1 MALIH
6 LKAKVFM
13 KRKLPLFFAFLFL
26 MTGSCFGASVTI
38 YFYNPETNIDN
49 FATLKT
55 AFDGYLANQGE
66 YQFQPFD
73 NKENFEE
80 VLNKK
85 GNIYLLSSWHLAILQ
100 QQKIP
105 LQVALIGSFKGDTM
119 QRKILCAKKEIM
131 DFSMLKNTTI
141 AGAGNVAYIR
151 NVLQQIDAKKYKELA
166 ENIKILTVPKD
177 IDALMAVGFGMA
189 TAAISAESSL
199 KKLEVIN
206 PNQYK
211 QLHNLGASEKSYLL
225 VAATLDKPGKDEIK
239 ILEVLYNMSAT
250 DASQKNLNLLGL
262 DGWKWK

>member
-1 MALIH
+1 
-6 LKAKVFM
+6 M
-13 KRKLPLFFAFLFL
+13 KRIFTLLFSVFLFI
-26 MTGSCFGASVTI
+26 TGSYCPACFGAGVTI

-55 AFDGYLANQGE
+55 AFDGYLSKQAE

-80 VLNKK
+80 SLNKK
-85 GNIYLLSSWHLAILQ
+85 GNIYLLSSWHLDILQ

-105 LQVALIGSFKGDTM
+105 LQVALIGSFKGNTT
-119 QRKILCAKKEIM
+119 QRKILSAKHEIM

-141 AGAGNVAYIR
+141 AGAGSEAYIR

-166 ENIKILTVPKD
+166 DNIKILAVPKD

-189 TAAISAESSL
+189 TAAISAESGL
-199 KKLEVIN
+199 KRLETFN

-211 QLHNLGASEKSYLL
+211 QLHNLGYSEKSYLL
-225 VAATLDKPGKDEIK
+225 VAATLGKPGKNELK
-239 ILEVLYNMSAT
+239 ALEVLYNMSAT
-250 DASQKNLNLLGL
+250 EASQKNLNLLGL
-262 DGWKWK
+262 DEWKWNR